1 MSLKSG
7 RVSHYLHDITFLCQD
22 VSLRTPSAVSA
33 AQRTTVCARVCVC
46 ARTQRYYGRPLICD
60 LSDGLKLS
68 APSCGKKRTA
78 KQLIICSSHLANA
91 ADDTWLPRET
101 GRECDRS
108 NPRMRVCAL
117 CVAAEVRAATL

>member
-1 MSLKSG
+1 MQHREPLF
-7 RVSHYLHDITFLCQD
+7 V
-22 VSLRTPSAVSA
+22 
-33 AQRTTVCARVCVC
+33 RVCVRGHKGTM
-46 ARTQRYYGRPLICD
+46 AGPLICD

-108 NPRMRVCAL
+108 SARMCVCAL
-117 CVAAEVRAATL
+117 CMAAEVRAATL